1 MNQKRAGQALIR
13 MAFWAVVAVLV
24 FSFAINSYL
33 SGEMTHWYYYKAS
46 TSGYA
51 INDNSFLAATKDKPI
66 LLQVVAADQIVG
78 QQAVKVSKGDLLP
91 TGANGVIA
99 KADVQDGKRVALE
112 GSNLKVMVPTQIKE
126 QSGIK
131 YSDTYRHKGIETNP
145 LSGPWNVGVVLL
157 MGLSLGML
165 AQAFTD
171 LFGLEFKPTGQTR
184 AH

>member
-1 MNQKRAGQALIR
+1 VNQKRTGQALIR
-13 MAFWAVVAVLV
+13 IAFWATVAVLV

-46 TSGYA
+46 ASGYA
-51 INDNSFLAATKDKPI
+51 INDNTFLDASKEKPA
-66 LLQVVAADQIVG
+66 LLQVVTASQIVG

-99 KADVQDGKRVALE
+99 DADVQDGKRVLLE
-112 GSNLKVMVPTQIKE
+112 GGNLKVMVPTQIKE

-131 YSDTYRHKGIETNP
+131 YADSYRHKGIETNP

-165 AQAFTD
+165 AQALTD
-171 LFGLEFKPTGQTR
+171 LFGLEFKQPGPAR